1 MIFFI
6 VLHYLPINFISV
18 LISGGLVSPHLLLD
32 GRTTRLRRLGSVRQ
46 LLAGPHHQA
55 DVRKLLVALPGNA
68 PPLPDGRIHERKMK
82 IKTNQKNE
90 KSVFFQM
97 KRKSI
102 STPKKVE
109 AVLLKCKFSVVYFG
123 GG

>member
-1 MIFFI
+1 MILFI

-82 IKTNQKNE
+82 IKTNQENE
-90 KSVFFQM
+90 KSVFFSNETKKHFYPQ
-97 KRKSI
+97 KS
-102 STPKKVE
+102 
-109 AVLLKCKFSVVYFG
+109 
-123 GG
+123 

>member
-1 MIFFI
+1 
-6 VLHYLPINFISV
+6 
-18 LISGGLVSPHLLLD
+18 
-32 GRTTRLRRLGSVRQ
+32 
-46 LLAGPHHQA
+46 
-55 DVRKLLVALPGNA
+55 
-68 PPLPDGRIHERKMK
+68 MK
-82 IKTNQKNE
+82 IRRTKRTKNLF
-90 KSVFFQM
+90 FFQM